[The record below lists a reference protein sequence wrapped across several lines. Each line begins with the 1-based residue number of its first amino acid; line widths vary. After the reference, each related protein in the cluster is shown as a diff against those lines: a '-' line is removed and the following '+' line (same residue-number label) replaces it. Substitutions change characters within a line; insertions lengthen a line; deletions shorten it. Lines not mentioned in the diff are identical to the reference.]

1 MNLLRGTALLPLLLV
16 LGATGREAALRET
29 LRTSTELQARSEA
42 CRELARIG
50 TRDAVPE
57 LAALLGDEQMAHM
70 ARYALEPIPDPAVDE
85 ALRAALGKLKGP
97 LLAGVV
103 HSIGARRDAG
113 ATAALAGLLNDS
125 DATVARAAAASLG
138 NIGTADAVLA
148 LENALPAAPATVPDS
163 LLRAAENRLAA
174 GDVATAT
181 RLYDALKAPAH
192 PPAVRAAAVRG
203 SILARGSGGIPL
215 LTAALSGSDPVVF
228 TTALRTAMESPG
240 AETTQA
246 LAGILAD
253 LPAERQ
259 QDLLAT
265 LGLRGDAAA
274 LPALERLVR
283 GGTPAIRAAAI
294 QSLARIGSPA
304 AVPLLAAAAADADA
318 TVADAARSTLAGL
331 PGLDVDAGITALLD
345 QRDPKTRAMA
355 ADLIARRRI
364 TTALPRLLQLAG
376 DTDPGLSS
384 AGLKALAELAG
395 PAEVPALLDLM
406 IRSTAPQAVEK
417 TLIAICTRPTA
428 RVTGEVVV
436 RKAVY
441 GAFPDGGQADVM
453 EKITAMVKAGV
464 YTVPVLNATFG
475 EPAPGRRKKLR
486 IDFTVNGRP
495 VSQTV
500 DEGDSITLASPESDP
515 AFARAFRAALPAA
528 TGTVKA
534 GLIRLLRAVA
544 GPEALDA
551 VVAAMSDADAA
562 VRDTAIRAVCD
573 WPSPDALPALDTL
586 LANPPEPKIKVL
598 ALRARLRLIPLQ
610 TVAPAQKLAGVLDAL
625 NRADRVEEKRLAL
638 AVLGVIPTAQ
648 ALDAAAGWLEDET
661 LREEACQAVIDIA
674 SVLPSS
680 RAPNRKDIL
689 ARVVAASAQ
698 KRIRDAAQSL
708 LQKP

>member
-1 MNLLRGTALLPLLLV
+1 MNLRRLTALLPCLLL
-16 LGATGREAALRET
+16 LGATGREASLLET
-29 LRTSTELQARSEA
+29 LRTSADRQARSEA

-50 TRDAVPE
+50 TRDAVPD
-57 LAALLGDEQMAHM
+57 LAILLGDEQIAHM

-85 ALRAALGKLKGP
+85 ALRAALGRLKGP

-103 HSIGARRDAG
+103 QSIGARRDAG
-113 ATAALAGLLNDS
+113 ATMALAGLLNDA

-148 LENALPAAPATVPDS
+148 LEKALPAAPAAVRDG

-174 GDVATAT
+174 GDAATAT
-181 RLYDALKAPAH
+181 RLYDALKTTAH

-203 SILARGSGGIPL
+203 SILARGSAGLSL
-215 LTAALSGSDPVVF
+215 LTAALSDPDPVVF
-228 TTALRTAMESPG
+228 TAALRTAMESPG

-259 QDLLAT
+259 QNLLAT

-283 GGTPAIRAAAI
+283 GGTPAVRAAAI

-318 TVADAARSTLAGL
+318 TVADAARATLAGL
-331 PGLDVDAGITALLD
+331 PGLEVDAGITALLD
-345 QRDPKTRAMA
+345 QPDPRTRAMA

-364 TTALPRLLQLAG
+364 TTALPRLLKLAG

-384 AGLKALAELAG
+384 AGLKALADLAG

-406 IRSTAPQAVEK
+406 IRSASPQAVEK
-417 TLIAICTRPTA
+417 TLVAICTRPTA

-441 GAFPDGGQADVM
+441 GAFPDGGQADVA

-464 YTVPVLNATFG
+464 FTVPVLNATLG
-475 EPAPGRRKKLR
+475 EPAPGRRKQLR

-495 VSQTV
+495 VSQTIE
-500 DEGDSITLASPESDP
+500 EGDSITLAAPESDP

-528 TGTVKA
+528 TGPVKA

-544 GPEALDA
+544 GPEALAA
-551 VVAAMSDADAA
+551 VTEAAADPDPA
-562 VRDTAIRAVCD
+562 VRDTAIRALCD
-573 WPSPDALPALDTL
+573 WPSPDALPALDAL
-586 LANPPEPKIKVL
+586 LANPPEPKVKVL
-598 ALRARLRLIPLQ
+598 ALRARLRLIALQ
-610 TVAPAQKLAGVLDAL
+610 TIDPAQKLSGVLDAL
-625 NRADRVEEKRLAL
+625 ARAERVEEKRLAL
-638 AVLGVIPTAQ
+638 AALGAIPTPE
-648 ALDAAAGWLEDET
+648 ALAAAAAHLDNEA

-674 SVLPSS
+674 TVLPAAA
-680 RAPNRKDIL
+680 APDRRETL
-689 ARVVAASAQ
+689 ARVAAASAQ
-698 KRIRDAAQSL
+698 ERIRAAAQAL